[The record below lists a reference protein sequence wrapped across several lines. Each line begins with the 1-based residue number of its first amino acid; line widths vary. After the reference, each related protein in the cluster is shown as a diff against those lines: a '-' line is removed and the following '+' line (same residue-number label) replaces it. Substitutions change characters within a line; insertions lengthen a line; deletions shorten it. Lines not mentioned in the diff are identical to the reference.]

1 MKVHRKTIAIRYW
14 IKILKLNINVR
25 ILLLYLML
33 NSAHF
38 MIVVV
43 FDINVCIVYAKY
55 R

>member
-1 MKVHRKTIAIRYW
+1 MKVHKKTIAIRYW
-14 IKILKLNINVR
+14 IKILKLNSNVK

-43 FDINVCIVYAKY
+43 LDIHVCIFYAT
-55 R
+55 